1 MIMQTPLTKNV
12 ARQAVYDALEAG
24 DENTLEAFADFAACE
39 IDTKS
44 LSALLLSMLQP
55 GSRSRIT
62 EIIGSIE
69 GVRHELERQRAG
81 FIEHT
86 ASAMVKEA
94 EQILIAQ
101 QQMHIELDEAQ

>member
-1 MIMQTPLTKNV
+1 MQTNPQLCA

-24 DENTLEAFADFAACE
+24 DQNTLQAFADFLACE

-69 GVRHELERQRAG
+69 GIRHELERRRAG
-81 FIEHT
+81 FIEH
-86 ASAMVKEA
+86 AAAAMVKEA
-94 EQILIAQ
+94 EQMLFAQ

>member
-1 MIMQTPLTKNV
+1 LHIVIKAQCAP
-12 ARQAVYDALEAG
+12 G
-24 DENTLEAFADFAACE
+24 DESATGKQIEQAFADFAACE

-81 FIEHT
+81 FIEH
-86 ASAMVKEA
+86 AAAAMAKGA
-94 EQILIAQ
+94 EQMLIALQEQ
-101 QQMHIELDEAQ
+101 QTELDAAQ

>member
-1 MIMQTPLTKNV
+1 MQTTPNLSD
-12 ARQAVYDALEAG
+12 ARQAVYDGLEAG
-24 DENTLEAFADFAACE
+24 DENTLQAFADFAACE

-81 FIEHT
+81 FIEH
-86 ASAMVKEA
+86 AAAAMVKEA

>member
-1 MIMQTPLTKNV
+1 MQTNPQLST

-24 DENTLEAFADFAACE
+24 DENTLQAFADFAACE

-81 FIEHT
+81 FIEHH
-86 ASAMVKEA
+86 AAVMVKEA
-94 EQILIAQ
+94 EQMLIALQEQ
-101 QQMHIELDEAQ
+101 QAELDAAQ